1 MADLIFADVFNKYR
15 NILDNILKTKP
26 SSRVTLSINQNRTKI
41 LAVAIEFIAVRDKQK
56 ERRAGGLCFV
66 IYFICVYMCVVK
78 GFFVCFYVNTYSNI
92 FISRLLTATSTL
104 RSLGSDSRM

>member
-78 GFFVCFYVNTYSNI
+78 GFFCVFLCKYIFKHFYKPPAYSNI
-92 FISRLLTATSTL
+92 
-104 RSLGSDSRM
+104 DSA